1 MKMTKI
7 IAAGTFLSLCA
18 FLSLGFSIQAYG
30 AEVCQGYGPQT
41 PRDISSK
48 AGSNAHAYTQ
58 APSSE
63 KMNLCNLHFHTQAEH
78 KGPGFSVSAGGGDHG
93 GFKCNE
99 TASLTKAE
107 LKGPEA
113 CNGVKPGD
121 TVEMHWVY
129 TSCNAAPGEGLG
141 SCLSDKCATP
151 QLRVETQVFLV
162 VNDPNAAD
170 FTSFTYDG
178 NMVNALHQP
187 KSLPTGTG
195 KPVIFTGSTTGPSF
209 TEKKC
214 SPLQVTWNVRPSC
227 KKIDIASLNK
237 WCESNVFNEDH
248 AHGIRQLV
256 TSPELL
262 STIQ

>member
-7 IAAGTFLSLCA
+7 IAVGA

-30 AEVCQGYGPQT
+30 AEVCEGYGPQT

-48 AGSNAHAYTQ
+48 AGSNAGTLTR

-63 KMNLCNLHFHTQAEH
+63 DMNLCNIHFHTQAEH
-78 KGPGFSVSAGGGDHG
+78 KGPGFSVSAGGGEFG

-99 TASLTKAE
+99 TPSLTKAE
-107 LKGPEA
+107 LEDPTQGHGA
-113 CNGVKPGD
+113 CHGVKPGD

-129 TSCNAAPGEGLG
+129 TSCDVMPGEGLG
-141 SCLSDKCATP
+141 SCLSDKCLNP

-170 FTSFTYDG
+170 FASFTYDG
-178 NMVNALHQP
+178 NIVNALHQS

-195 KPVIFTGSTTGPSF
+195 KPIIFQGSTTGPQF

-214 SPLQVTWNVRPSC
+214 SPLQATWSVRPSC
-227 KKIDIASLNK
+227 KKIDVASLNK
-237 WCESNVFNEDH
+237 WCEGNVFNEDR
-248 AHGIRQLV
+248 ARGIRQLV

-262 STIQ
+262 STIP